1 MRTLFL
7 ALLLPALLAAA
18 PARAQL
24 VPPPPA
30 LAGKSWVLLDDTTR
44 QFLVMQA
51 PEERVEPASL
61 TKLMTAY
68 LVFQAL
74 KQGSLK
80 PEQTVAVSERAWK
93 ATGSRMFIEPR
104 KPVTVDELIRGMI
117 IISGNDAS
125 IALAEAVAGT
135 EDAFAQLMNREAQRM
150 GLKNT
155 RFVNA
160 TGLPDAQHYSTARD
174 LALLASAVIRDF
186 PEYYPLYSERE
197 YRYNNIR
204 QSNRNRLLW
213 SDPTVDGMKT
223 GFTEAAGYCL
233 VSSAKR
239 GERRLVSVVLGTGSD
254 SARAAES
261 QKLLNYGFQY
271 YDLVRLY
278 GRDQKISDLKV
289 FKGSSNTVPAG
300 FRSDLLVA
308 VPKGMGNKLQAQLE
322 SQQPLLAPL
331 DKDQAVGTLR
341 VTLDGK
347 PIGDYPVLALE
358 GVPVAGIFG
367 RAWDSMR
374 LLFK

>member
-1 MRTLFL
+1 MRSLLL

-74 KQGSLK
+74 RQGSLK

-93 ATGSRMFIEPR
+93 ATGSRMFVEPR
-104 KPVTVDELIRGMI
+104 KPVTVDELVRGMI

-135 EDAFAQLMNREAQRM
+135 EDAFAQLMNREAQRL

-155 RFVNA
+155 HFVNA

-271 YDLVRLY
+271 YDMVRLY

-289 FKGSSNTVPAG
+289 FKGASNTVPAG
-300 FRSDLLVA
+300 FRNDLLVA

-322 SQQPLLAPL
+322 SQQPLVAPL
-331 DKDQAVGTLR
+331 DRDQTVGTLR